1 MGKASDEDKAKDI
14 GWNIATSIPGLGTGV
29 ALTSMGIDLVNG
41 MMDEDG
47 TAAGHKKAEQ
57 DKRDAIS
64 DGISAIPLVGTV
76 DSFVGIGYDIISS
89 DDTWGNLTNQ
99 MLGGD
104 DKYNPPPPPAPK
116 PWVPSDLMNDT
127 D

>member
-1 MGKASDEDKAKDI
+1 MGKAGFWDKAKDI
-14 GWNIATSIPGLGTGV
+14 GWNVATAAPGIGTGV
-29 ALTSMGIDLVNG
+29 ALMGVGADLLNG

-57 DKRDAIS
+57 DKRDAKA
-64 DGISAIPLVGTV
+64 DLISAIPLVGTI
-76 DSFVGIGYDIISS
+76 DSYAGIGYDIVSS

-99 MLGGD
+99 ALGGE

-116 PWVPSDLMNDT
+116 PWFPSDLMNDP